1 MKFILNICLLF
12 MATAVTAQNR
22 DISYMT
28 SGGKLKPLQANMDIR
43 HYTLALDV
51 DIPNESINGYTEID
65 FILTNPTDTLLFDLV
80 NFLNVTKITSE
91 KKNKTF
97 YRDKDLI
104 YIVDAA
110 GFKAGKQS
118 IKIEYNGKPPVAVRP
133 PWEGGFS
140 WKKDGAGNPW
150 VIINC
155 QLEGAKVYFPC

>member
-1 MKFILNICLLF
+1 MKFILNIFLLF

-51 DIPNESINGYTEID
+51 DIPNESISGYTEIE
-65 FILTNPTDTLLFDLV
+65 FILTKPTDTILFDLV
-80 NFLNVTKITSE
+80 NFLNVTKITAE
-91 KKNKTF
+91 KKNKNF
-97 YRDKDLI
+97 YRDFDLI

-133 PWEGGFS
+133 P
-140 WKKDGAGNPW
+140 
-150 VIINC
+150 
-155 QLEGAKVYFPC
+155 